1 MLKPSFIQLNET
13 RFASIASTT
22 VSTVH
27 TPMASMVRL
36 PVLLVRTRRAVRCAT
51 CDIHRCLSVGRK
63 QLEPQKL
70 LLAGLICFTNVPVHE
85 ESNVERRIIPT
96 TTTTQYMRL
105 KLDHYICGIHIT
117 VSKYARTIF
126 CSNNNDIQR
135 YS

>member
-27 TPMASMVRL
+27 TDGLDGAS
-36 PVLLVRTRRAVRCAT
+36 TGTFGTYSQRCAT

-96 TTTTQYMRL
+96 TTTTQYMRNE
-105 KLDHYICGIHIT
+105 LDHYICGIHIT